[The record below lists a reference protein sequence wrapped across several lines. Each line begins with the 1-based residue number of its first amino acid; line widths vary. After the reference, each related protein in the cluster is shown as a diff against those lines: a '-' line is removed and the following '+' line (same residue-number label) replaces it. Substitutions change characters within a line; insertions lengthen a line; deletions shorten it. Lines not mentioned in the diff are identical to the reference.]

1 MLELKDFEAAADRL
15 KNVIHN
21 IPLSTSCTFSAMT
34 GAEVYLKYENQQKTG
49 SFKVRGAYNKI
60 MKRFAEVDLHAGV
73 ASSAGNHAQGV
84 AFAAT
89 AAGVKSTIVMPRSA
103 PIAKVSATQGYGAE
117 VVLAGNI
124 YDEAYAKACEICE
137 ETGAEFIHPF
147 DDEDVMAGQGT
158 IALEILRDLP
168 GVDMIFV
175 PAGGGGLISGVAACA
190 KQINPRIQI
199 IGVQAEGAPAI
210 ANSFRTGERT
220 PSDTV
225 HTIADGIAVKT
236 PGEKTFEY
244 IKKYVDRVVTVSDD
258 EIASAVLLLLERC
271 KQVVETSGAAPLAAV
286 LNNKVDVK
294 GAPAIANS
302 FRTGERTPS
311 DTVHTIADGIAVK
324 TPGEKTFE
332 YIKKYVD
339 RVVTVSDDEIAS
351 AVLLLLERCKQVVET
366 SGAAPLAAVLNN
378 KVDVKGKKVVCVL
391 SGGNIDVSFIHK
403 IVEKGLITRCR
414 QLKFSVLMPDAP
426 GALEHFSHIV
436 AQQNA
441 NIILFQHDRVQTD
454 LEIGE
459 AIIHVVCEVGG
470 VDHAKRLI
478 DTLTDDGYKV
488 FTSQI

>member
-1 MLELKDFEAAADRL
+1 MLTLESFEEAAAKVKEVTQETKL
-15 KNVIHN
+15 IY
-21 IPLSTSCTFSAMT
+21 SSYFSDMT
-34 GAEVYLKYENQQKTG
+34 GNKVYLKPENMQRTG
-49 SFKVRGAYNKI
+49 AYKVRGAYYKISTLSDEERNKGLI
-60 MKRFAEVDLHAGV
+60 TA
-73 ASSAGNHAQGV
+73 SAGNHAQGV
-84 AFAAT
+84 AVAAT

-103 PIAKVSATQGYGAE
+103 PISKVSATQGYGAE

-258 EIASAVLLLLERC
+258 EIASAVLLLLARC

-286 LNNKVDVK
+286 L
-294 GAPAIANS
+294 I
-302 FRTGERTPS
+302 
-311 DTVHTIADGIAVK
+311 
-324 TPGEKTFE
+324 
-332 YIKKYVD
+332 Y
-339 RVVTVSDDEIAS
+339 
-351 AVLLLLERCKQVVET
+351 
-366 SGAAPLAAVLNN
+366 
-378 KVDVKGKKVVCVL
+378 
-391 SGGNIDVSFIHK
+391 
-403 IVEKGLITRCR
+403 
-414 QLKFSVLMPDAP
+414 
-426 GALEHFSHIV
+426 
-436 AQQNA
+436 
-441 NIILFQHDRVQTD
+441 
-454 LEIGE
+454 
-459 AIIHVVCEVGG
+459 
-470 VDHAKRLI
+470 
-478 DTLTDDGYKV
+478 
-488 FTSQI
+488 

>member
-60 MKRFAEVDLHAGV
+60 MKRFAEGDLHAVV

-210 ANSFRTGERT
+210 ANSFRTGER
-220 PSDTV
+220 
-225 HTIADGIAVKT
+225 I
-236 PGEKTFEY
+236 
-244 IKKYVDRVVTVSDD
+244 
-258 EIASAVLLLLERC
+258 
-271 KQVVETSGAAPLAAV
+271 
-286 LNNKVDVK
+286 
-294 GAPAIANS
+294 
-302 FRTGERTPS
+302 PS

-441 NIILFQHDRVQTD
+441 NLILFQHDRVQTD

>member
-1 MLELKDFEAAADRL
+1 MCLAIKKRTCYYYLILQKRGRCSMLELKDFEAAADRL

-60 MKRFAEVDLHAGV
+60 MKRFAEGDLHAVV

-294 GAPAIANS
+294 G
-302 FRTGERTPS
+302 
-311 DTVHTIADGIAVK
+311 
-324 TPGEKTFE
+324 
-332 YIKKYVD
+332 
-339 RVVTVSDDEIAS
+339 
-351 AVLLLLERCKQVVET
+351 
-366 SGAAPLAAVLNN
+366 
-378 KVDVKGKKVVCVL
+378 KKVVCVL

-470 VDHAKRLI
+470 IDHAKRLI

>member
-60 MKRFAEVDLHAGV
+60 MKRFAEGDLHAVV

-244 IKKYVDRVVTVSDD
+244 IKQYVDRVVTVSDD

-286 LNNKVDVK
+286 LNNKVDV
-294 GAPAIANS
+294 
-302 FRTGERTPS
+302 R
-311 DTVHTIADGIAVK
+311 
-324 TPGEKTFE
+324 
-332 YIKKYVD
+332 
-339 RVVTVSDDEIAS
+339 
-351 AVLLLLERCKQVVET
+351 
-366 SGAAPLAAVLNN
+366 
-378 KVDVKGKKVVCVL
+378 GKKVVCVL

-470 VDHAKRLI
+470 IDHAKRLI